1 MGTGVVGISP
11 GGRAVPGQLGRD
23 GTAGSMTEEN
33 PIPFLVGVIITS
45 LAVMLGG
52 AFLIFKG
59 IKGLL
64 RA

>member
-1 MGTGVVGISP
+1 
-11 GGRAVPGQLGRD
+11 
-23 GTAGSMTEEN
+23 MTEEN

-52 AFLIFKG
+52 VFLIFKG